1 MGFGWEKAHLLNQLT
16 DYFLQAGYFAYVK
29 IIKTISSQKNPRVC
43 GIIIFMKIPITQ
55 SREWQKLQ
63 EYLGETSFFE
73 KTDEYQFLAIL
84 KTTKA
89 GKYLHLPYGPVAK
102 DKTTLKKA
110 LNALTSL
117 ARENHAI
124 FIRIEPQL
132 PELKEYLTKTYK
144 RVKEIDPADTWV
156 LDLSPDEATIVSNF
170 SQGTRTRYNTYQK
183 KGLSVEVTRE
193 KSEISHLV
201 TLQNKL
207 YKKKNLTAFSR
218 KYLEAE
224 LAQPFASLYLVK
236 YHHPDVSADGASGA
250 SDVQSTP
257 NLPEDG
263 QVIAASLFF
272 DYEDTRY
279 YMQSAADGDFKKLPA
294 TVALLTKAIFDA
306 KEKGIKYFD
315 FWGIA
320 PDGADST
327 HPWYGFTEFKKSFG
341 GAEVHYAGTYDIV
354 INKFKYRLFNLIK
367 KLAGK

>member
-1 MGFGWEKAHLLNQLT
+1 M
-16 DYFLQAGYFAYVK
+16 
-29 IIKTISSQKNPRVC
+29 KN
-43 GIIIFMKIPITQ
+43 MNIPITQ
-55 SREWQKLQ
+55 STEWQKLQ
-63 EYLGETSFFE
+63 NDLGVTSFFE
-73 KTDEYQFLAIL
+73 KTEDYQFLAI
-84 KTTKA
+84 KKSTPV
-89 GKYLHLPYGPVAK
+89 GNYLFLPYGPVAK
-102 DKTTLKKA
+102 DEVALKSAIKA
-110 LNALTSL
+110 LESL
-117 ARENHAI
+117 ARREQAI
-124 FIRIEPQL
+124 FVRIEPQL
-132 PELKEYLTKTYK
+132 KEAEAYLTKHYR
-144 RVKEIDPADTWV
+144 RVKEIEPADTWV
-156 LDLSPDEATIVSNF
+156 LELSPDEATIISNF

-201 TLQNKL
+201 ALQDKL

-218 KYLEAE
+218 KYLETE

-236 YHHPDVSADGASGA
+236 YHHPETPADVAKDAQPA
-250 SDVQSTP
+250 Q

-272 DYEDTRY
+272 DYGDTRY

-341 GAEVHYAGTYDIV
+341 GAEVHYAGTYDI
-354 INKFKYRLFNLIK
+354 IISKFKYHLFNLIK

>member
-1 MGFGWEKAHLLNQLT
+1 
-16 DYFLQAGYFAYVK
+16 
-29 IIKTISSQKNPRVC
+29 
-43 GIIIFMKIPITQ
+43 MKIPITQ
-55 SREWQKLQ
+55 STEWQKLQ
-63 EYLGETSFFE
+63 NDLGASSFFE
-73 KTDEYQFLAIL
+73 KTEGYQFLAI
-84 KTTKA
+84 KKSTPV
-89 GKYLHLPYGPVAK
+89 GNYLFLPYGPVAK
-102 DKTTLKKA
+102 DEAALKSAIKA
-110 LNALTSL
+110 LEVL
-117 ARENHAI
+117 ARRERAI
-124 FIRIEPQL
+124 FVRIEPQL
-132 PELKEYLTKTYK
+132 KEAEAYLTSHYR
-144 RVKEIDPADTWV
+144 RVKEIEPADTWV
-156 LDLSPDEATIVSNF
+156 LELSPDEATIISNF

-183 KGLSVEVTRE
+183 KGLLVEATKE
-193 KSEISHLV
+193 KSEISHLAA
-201 TLQNKL
+201 LQDKL

-218 KYLEAE
+218 EYLETE

-236 YHHPDVSADGASGA
+236 YHHPETPADVTKDAQPA
-250 SDVQSTP
+250 Q

-263 QVIAASLFF
+263 QVVAASLFF

-320 PDGADST
+320 PEGADST

-354 INKFKYRLFNLIK
+354 INKFKYRIFKLIK

>member
-1 MGFGWEKAHLLNQLT
+1 
-16 DYFLQAGYFAYVK
+16 
-29 IIKTISSQKNPRVC
+29 
-43 GIIIFMKIPITQ
+43 MKIPITQ
-55 SREWQKLQ
+55 STEWKKLQ
-63 EYLGETSFFE
+63 DDLGASSFFE
-73 KTDEYQFLAIL
+73 KTDDYQFLAI
-84 KTTKA
+84 KKSTPV
-89 GKYLHLPYGPVAK
+89 GNYLFLPYGPVAK
-102 DKTTLKKA
+102 DEAALKSAIKA
-110 LNALTSL
+110 LEAL
-117 ARENHAI
+117 ARRERAI
-124 FIRIEPQL
+124 FVRIEPQL
-132 PELKEYLTKTYK
+132 KEAEAYLTSHYR
-144 RVKEIDPADTWV
+144 RVKEIEPADTWV
-156 LDLSPDEATIVSNF
+156 LELSPDEATIISNF

-183 KGLSVEVTRE
+183 KGLLVEVTKE
-193 KSEISHLV
+193 KSEISHLAA
-201 TLQNKL
+201 LQDKL

-218 KYLEAE
+218 KYLETE

-306 KEKGIKYFD
+306 KKKGIKYFD

-320 PDGADST
+320 PEGADST

-341 GAEVHYAGTYDIV
+341 GAEVHYAGTYDI
-354 INKFKYRLFNLIK
+354 IISKFKYNLFNLIK